1 MRAAEAPGRRQ
12 PGQVEG
18 VLDGQRD
25 TGQRESRGRVEL
37 GGTVELRGPV
47 ELDGAV
53 QGTIVGKPPERP
65 QLGVAMRRDQCVC
78 DRVERGAYAST
89 SIFIGVQ
96 CLALQFVSTSSGQ
109 LERPIRQSI
118 SARNSM

>member
-1 MRAAEAPGRRQ
+1 MRAAEAPGGRQ

-18 VLDGQRD
+18 VLDGERD
-25 TGQRESRGRVEL
+25 TRQRESRGPVEL
-37 GGTVELRGPV
+37 GGPA
-47 ELDGAV
+47 ELDGTV
-53 QGTIVGKPPERP
+53 QGTIVGKPPERA
-65 QLGVAMRRDQCVC
+65 QLSVAMGRDQRVG

-109 LERPIRQSI
+109 LDRPTRQSI